1 MFIKRFLCL
10 INGFFE
16 KDEYLQFVI
25 RREAFFSSGALV
37 ARKKRQ
43 RRDEEERQESSRS
56 RVGTGKSIKLKG
68 KKDQRRDADEIQGEC
83 ISRA

>member
-37 ARKKRQ
+37 ARKKKGS
-43 RRDEEERQESSRS
+43 DETKRN
-56 RVGTGKSIKLKG
+56 GKN
-68 KKDQRRDADEIQGEC
+68 
-83 ISRA
+83 RAGVV